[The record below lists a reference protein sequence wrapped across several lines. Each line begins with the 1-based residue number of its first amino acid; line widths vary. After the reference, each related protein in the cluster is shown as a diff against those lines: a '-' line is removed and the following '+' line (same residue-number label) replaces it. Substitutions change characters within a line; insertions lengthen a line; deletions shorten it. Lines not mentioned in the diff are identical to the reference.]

1 MQIGLVGLGRM
12 GANMARRLIKA
23 GHSCVVTDLNADAV
37 ASMSRDGATGAG
49 SLEALV
55 ASLAQRRVVWVMVP
69 AGEATERT
77 VATLGTLLSAGDIVI
92 DGGNS
97 WFKDDVRRGAALGAR
112 GIRYVDA
119 GTSGGVWGADRGYCL
134 MVGGVPEAV
143 AHIEPILRAL
153 APGESGIAPSRGRD
167 GKAST
172 AHLGYLHCGPVG
184 AGHFV
189 KMIHNGIEY
198 GMMQAFAEGFDIMR
212 HAADQTLAPDHR
224 YALDLADIAELWRR
238 GSVV

>member
-12 GANMARRLIKA
+12 GANMARRLMQ
-23 GHSCVVTDLNADAV
+23 GRSHV
-37 ASMSRDGATGAG
+37 RGDGPAAPTRLRRWRATARRAPA

-55 ASLAQRRVVWVMVP
+55 AALAHAARRVGDG
-69 AGEATERT
+69 AGRRGHRT
-77 VATLGTLLSAGDIVI
+77 HGRDAGRRCCRPGDIVI

-134 MVGGVPEAV
+134 MVGGDTGGGG
-143 AHIEPILRAL
+143 AHRADLRAL

-184 AGHFV
+184 RGPLR
-189 KMIHNGIEY
+189 EDDS
-198 GMMQAFAEGFDIMR
+198 QR
-212 HAADQTLAPDHR
+212 HRVRA
-224 YALDLADIAELWRR
+224 
-238 GSVV
+238 